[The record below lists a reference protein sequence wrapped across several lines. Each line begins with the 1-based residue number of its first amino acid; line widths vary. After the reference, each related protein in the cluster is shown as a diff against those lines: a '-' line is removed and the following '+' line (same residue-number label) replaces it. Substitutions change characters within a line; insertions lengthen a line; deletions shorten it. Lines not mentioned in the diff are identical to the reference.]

1 VALARLQGPQGK
13 NLPVIRNRL
22 EAPQRLSCGGVIM
35 LTIRN
40 VFAVLVVCFFAFPA
54 RGQVTGTGVPARIVV
69 TVEGAQKD
77 AAPPNIARN
86 DVMVYLD
93 NERMRVT
100 DWTSV
105 QNDRAGLQLW
115 LLIDDGTDTALGTQ
129 LEDLR
134 RFVLEQPSTTQVG
147 IGYLRNGTVQ
157 VEQKPTAD
165 HALAAK
171 TIRLPLGQPGI
182 SASPYL
188 ALIDLIQKWPS
199 ADQAREVL
207 MITSGIDPDYGPG
220 PSNPYLERAIDSAQ
234 RAGVVVHSIYFG
246 SAGHF
251 GHSLWQINWGQNY
264 LSQLAE
270 ETGGELFWLG
280 TSNPVSF
287 APYLNELNQRF
298 RGQYILTF
306 MAQGNRGNRRVKLKT
321 EVPHVTLVGP
331 SRVYLPSGK

>member
-1 VALARLQGPQGK
+1 
-13 NLPVIRNRL
+13 
-22 EAPQRLSCGGVIM
+22 M

-40 VFAVLVVCFFAFPA
+40 AIRNACAVLVVCFLANA
-54 RGQVTGTGVPARIVV
+54 TRAQDQATSSGALVRIVV
-69 TVEGAQKD
+69 TVEGKKD
-77 AAPPNIARN
+77 VAPPNLAPN
-86 DVMVYLD
+86 DVLVYLD

-100 DWTSV
+100 DWTPV
-105 QNDRAGLQLW
+105 QNDRIGFELW
-115 LLIDDGTDTALGTQ
+115 LLIDDGTDTTLGTQ

-134 RFVLEQPSTTQVG
+134 RFVLEQPSTTHVG

-157 VEQKPTAD
+157 VQQKPTAD

-171 TIRLPLGQPGI
+171 AIRLPLGQPGI

-188 ALIDLIQKWPS
+188 ALTDLIQKWPRS
-199 ADQAREVL
+199 DRAREVL
-207 MITSGIDPDYGPG
+207 MITSGVDPDYGPG
-220 PSNPYLERAIDSAQ
+220 PSNPYLDRAIEVAQ
-234 RAGVVVHSIYFG
+234 REGVVVHSIYFG

-287 APYLNELNQRF
+287 GPYLNELNQHF
-298 RGQYILTF
+298 GGQHILTF
-306 MAQGNRGNRRVKLKT
+306 LAQGNPGNRRVKLKT
-321 EVPHVTLVGP
+321 EVAHVALVGP
-331 SRVYLPSGK
+331 SKVYVPSGK

>member
-1 VALARLQGPQGK
+1 
-13 NLPVIRNRL
+13 
-22 EAPQRLSCGGVIM
+22 M

-40 VFAVLVVCFFAFPA
+40 VFALLVVCFAAGPA
-54 RGQVTGTGVPARIVV
+54 RAQEQAPGSGVPVRIVV
-69 TVEGAQKD
+69 TVEGQKG
-77 AAPPNIARN
+77 AAPPNLAPN
-86 DVMVYLD
+86 DVLVYLD
-93 NERMRVT
+93 NQRMRVT
-100 DWTSV
+100 GWTPA
-105 QNDRAGLQLW
+105 QNDRTGLQLW
-115 LLIDDGTDTALGTQ
+115 LLIDDGADTALGTQ

-134 RFVLEQPSTTQVG
+134 GFVLEQPSATQVG

-171 TIRLPLGQPGI
+171 KIRLPLGQPGI

-188 ALIDLIQKWPS
+188 ALIDLIQKWPT

-207 MITSGIDPDYGPG
+207 MITSGVDPDNGPG
-220 PSNPYLERAIDSAQ
+220 PSNPYLDRAIEAAQ
-234 RAGVVVHSIYFG
+234 RAGVVVHSIYF
-246 SAGHF
+246 SSSGHF

-280 TSNPVSF
+280 TSNPVSL

-298 RGQYILTF
+298 REQHILTF
-306 MAQGNRGNRRVKLKT
+306 LAQGNPGFRRLKLKT
-321 EVPHVTLVGP
+321 EVPHAALVGP
-331 SRVYLPSGK
+331 SKVYVPSGK

>member
-1 VALARLQGPQGK
+1 
-13 NLPVIRNRL
+13 
-22 EAPQRLSCGGVIM
+22 M

-40 VFAVLVVCFFAFPA
+40 ALRNVCAVLVVCFLANA
-54 RGQVTGTGVPARIVV
+54 TRAQDQATSSGALVRIVV
-69 TVEGAQKD
+69 TVEGKKD
-77 AAPPNIARN
+77 AAPPNLAPN
-86 DVMVYLD
+86 DVLVYLD

-100 DWTSV
+100 DWTPV
-105 QNDRAGLQLW
+105 QNDRTGLQLW
-115 LLIDDGTDTALGTQ
+115 LLIDDGTDTALSTQ

-134 RFVLEQPSTTQVG
+134 RFVLEQSSTTQVG

-171 TIRLPLGQPGI
+171 AMRLPLGLPGI

-220 PSNPYLERAIDSAQ
+220 PSNPYLDRAINAAQ
-234 RAGVVVHSIYFG
+234 RAGVVVHSIYFT

-287 APYLNELNQRF
+287 SPYLNELNQHF
-298 RGQYILTF
+298 GGQHILTF
-306 MAQGNRGNRRVKLKT
+306 FAQGNPGYRRVKLKT
-321 EVPHVTLVGP
+321 EIQHVALVGP
-331 SRVYLPSGK
+331 SKVYVPSGK

>member
-1 VALARLQGPQGK
+1 MRLGILSVSARTRATLRIAAKLRSVQWMG
-13 NLPVIRNRL
+13 LY
-22 EAPQRLSCGGVIM
+22 M
-35 LTIRN
+35 LTLRS
-40 VFAVLVVCFFAFPA
+40 VFALLFVCFFAG
-54 RGQVTGTGVPARIVV
+54 RGGAQEQAIGSGVPVRIVV
-69 TVEGAQKD
+69 TVEGKKD
-77 AAPPNIARN
+77 AARSDLTRD

-93 NERMRVT
+93 NQRMRVT
-100 DWTSV
+100 EWTPV
-105 QNDRAGLQLW
+105 PNDRIGLQLW

-134 RFVLEQPSTTQVG
+134 RFVVEQPSTTLVG

-157 VEQKPTAD
+157 VEQKPTVD

-171 TIRLPLGQPGI
+171 ALRLPLGQPGI

-220 PSNPYLERAIDSAQ
+220 PSNPYLDRAIEAAQ

-287 APYLNELNQRF
+287 APYLNELNQHF
-298 RGQYILTF
+298 HGQHLLTF
-306 MAQGNRGNRRVKLKT
+306 LAQGNTGYRRVKLKT
-321 EVPHVTLVGP
+321 EVPHVTLLGP
-331 SRVYLPSGK
+331 SKVYVPGGK

>member
-1 VALARLQGPQGK
+1 
-13 NLPVIRNRL
+13 
-22 EAPQRLSCGGVIM
+22 M

-40 VFAVLVVCFFAFPA
+40 VSALLVVCFVAGPA
-54 RGQVTGTGVPARIVV
+54 PAQVQATGSGVPVRILV
-69 TVEGAQKD
+69 TEEGQKN
-77 AAPPNIARN
+77 AVPPTLTRD
-86 DVMVYLD
+86 DVLVYLD

-100 DWTSV
+100 DWTPV

-115 LLIDDGTDTALGTQ
+115 LLVDDGADTALGTQ

-134 RFVLEQPSTTQVG
+134 RFVLEQSSTTQVG

-188 ALIDLIQKWPS
+188 ALIDLIHKWPS

-220 PSNPYLERAIDSAQ
+220 PSNPYLDRAIEAAQ
-234 RAGVVVHSIYFG
+234 REGVIVHSIYSS

-264 LSQLAE
+264 LSRLAE
-270 ETGGELFWLG
+270 ETGGEFFWLG

-287 APYLNELNQRF
+287 APYLNELNQHF
-298 RGQYILTF
+298 RGQHLLTF
-306 MAQGNRGNRRVKLKT
+306 LAQGNPGYRQVKFKT
-321 EVPHVTLVGP
+321 EIPHVTLVGP
-331 SRVYLPSGK
+331 SMVYVPGGK

>member
-1 VALARLQGPQGK
+1 
-13 NLPVIRNRL
+13 
-22 EAPQRLSCGGVIM
+22 M
-35 LTIRN
+35 RN
-40 VFAVLVVCFFAFPA
+40 VSALLVVCFVAGLA
-54 RGQVTGTGVPARIVV
+54 RAQDQATSSGVPVRIVV
-69 TVEGAQKD
+69 TVEGQKD
-77 AAPPNIARN
+77 HAPPNLAPN
-86 DVMVYLD
+86 DVLVYLE

-100 DWTSV
+100 DWTPV
-105 QNDRAGLQLW
+105 QNDRTGLELW

-134 RFVLEQPSTTQVG
+134 RFVLEQRSTTQVG

-157 VEQKPTAD
+157 VQQKPTTD

-171 TIRLPLGQPGI
+171 TIRLPVGQPGI

-188 ALIDLIQKWPS
+188 ALTDLIQKWPK
-199 ADQAREVL
+199 AGQVREVL
-207 MITSGIDPDYGPG
+207 MITSGVDPDNGPG
-220 PSNPYLERAIDSAQ
+220 PSNPYLDHTIELAQ
-234 RAGVVVHSIYFG
+234 REGVVVHSIYFS

-287 APYLNELNQRF
+287 APYLNELNQHF
-298 RGQYILTF
+298 GGQHILTF
-306 MAQGNRGNRRVKLKT
+306 WAQGDPGYRRVKLKT
-321 EVPHVTLVGP
+321 EVPHVALVGP
-331 SRVYLPSGK
+331 SKVYVSSGR

>member
-1 VALARLQGPQGK
+1 
-13 NLPVIRNRL
+13 
-22 EAPQRLSCGGVIM
+22 M

-40 VFAVLVVCFFAFPA
+40 AIRNVCAVLVVCFLANA
-54 RGQVTGTGVPARIVV
+54 TRAQDQATSSGALVRIVV
-69 TVEGAQKD
+69 TVEGKKD
-77 AAPPNIARN
+77 AAPPNLAPN
-86 DVMVYLD
+86 DVLVYLE

-100 DWTSV
+100 DWTPV
-105 QNDRAGLQLW
+105 QNDRTGLELW

-134 RFVLEQPSTTQVG
+134 RFVLEQPSTTHVG

-157 VEQKPTAD
+157 VQQKPTAD

-171 TIRLPLGQPGI
+171 AIRLPLGQPGI

-188 ALIDLIQKWPS
+188 ALTDLIQKWPK
-199 ADQAREVL
+199 ADQVREVL
-207 MITSGIDPDYGPG
+207 MITSGVDPDYGPG
-220 PSNPYLERAIDSAQ
+220 PSNPYLDRAIEVAQ
-234 RAGVVVHSIYFG
+234 REGVVVHSIYFS

-287 APYLNELNQRF
+287 APYLNELNQHF
-298 RGQYILTF
+298 GGQHILTF
-306 MAQGNRGNRRVKLKT
+306 FAQGNPGYRRVKLKT
-321 EVPHVTLVGP
+321 EIPHVALVGP
-331 SRVYLPSGK
+331 SKVYVPSGK

>member
-1 VALARLQGPQGK
+1 
-13 NLPVIRNRL
+13 
-22 EAPQRLSCGGVIM
+22 M
-35 LTIRN
+35 LNVRN
-40 VFAVLVVCFFAFPA
+40 VFAFVVGCSLACPA
-54 RGQVTGTGVPARIVV
+54 HAQHQATGSGVPVRIVV
-69 TVEGAQKD
+69 TVEGRKD
-77 AAPPNIARN
+77 AAPPSLARN
-86 DVMVYLD
+86 DAMVYLD
-93 NERMRVT
+93 NERMQVI
-100 DWTSV
+100 DWTPV
-105 QNDRAGLQLW
+105 QSDRTGLQLW
-115 LLIDDGTDTALGTQ
+115 LLIDDGTETALGTQ

-134 RFVLEQPSTTQVG
+134 RFVLEQPSTMQVG

-171 TIRLPLGQPGI
+171 AIRLPLGQPGI

-220 PSNPYLERAIDSAQ
+220 PSNPYLDRAIEAAQ
-234 RAGVVVHSIYFG
+234 RAGVAVHSIYFSG
-246 SAGHF
+246 AGHF

-270 ETGGELFWLG
+270 ETGGEFFWLG

-287 APYLNELNQRF
+287 APYLNQLNQHF
-298 RGQYILTF
+298 RGQHILTF
-306 MAQGNRGNRRVKLKT
+306 LAQGKPGYRRIKLKT
-321 EVPHVTLVGP
+321 EVPHVALVGP
-331 SRVYLPSGK
+331 SKVYVPSGK

>member
-1 VALARLQGPQGK
+1 
-13 NLPVIRNRL
+13 
-22 EAPQRLSCGGVIM
+22 M

-40 VFAVLVVCFFAFPA
+40 AIRNVCAVLVVCFLANATRAQDQATSSGAP
-54 RGQVTGTGVPARIVV
+54 VRIVV
-69 TVEGAQKD
+69 TVEGKKD
-77 AAPPNIARN
+77 AAPPNLAPN
-86 DVMVYLD
+86 DVLVYLA

-100 DWTSV
+100 DWTPV
-105 QNDRAGLQLW
+105 QNDRTGLELW

-134 RFVLEQPSTTQVG
+134 RFVLEQPSTTYVG

-157 VEQKPTAD
+157 VQQKPTAD

-171 TIRLPLGQPGI
+171 AIRLPLGQPGI

-188 ALIDLIQKWPS
+188 ALTDLIQKWPR
-199 ADQAREVL
+199 ADQVREVL
-207 MITSGIDPDYGPG
+207 MITSGVDPDYGPG
-220 PSNPYLERAIDSAQ
+220 PSNPYLDRAIEVAQ
-234 RAGVVVHSIYFG
+234 REGVVVHSIYFS

-287 APYLNELNQRF
+287 APYLNELNQHF
-298 RGQYILTF
+298 GGQHILTF
-306 MAQGNRGNRRVKLKT
+306 LAQGNPGYRRVKLKT
-321 EVPHVTLVGP
+321 EVPHVALVGP
-331 SRVYLPSGK
+331 SKVYVPSGK

>member
-1 VALARLQGPQGK
+1 
-13 NLPVIRNRL
+13 
-22 EAPQRLSCGGVIM
+22 M

-40 VFAVLVVCFFAFPA
+40 VFALLVICFVAGAA
-54 RGQVTGTGVPARIVV
+54 RAHGQATGSGVPVRVVV
-69 TVEGAQKD
+69 TVEGQKG
-77 AAPPNIARN
+77 AAPPTLAPN
-86 DVMVYLD
+86 DVFVYLD

-100 DWTSV
+100 GWTPV
-105 QNDRAGLQLW
+105 QNDRTGLQLW
-115 LLIDDGTDTALGTQ
+115 LLIDDGADTSLGIQ

-134 RFVLEQPSTTQVG
+134 RFVLEQSSTTQIG

-171 TIRLPLGQPGI
+171 TIRIPLGQPGV

-207 MITSGIDPDYGPG
+207 MITSGIDPDNGPG
-220 PSNPYLERAIDSAQ
+220 PSNPYLDRAIEAAQ
-234 RAGVVVHSIYFG
+234 RAGVVVHSIYFSSG
-246 SAGHF
+246 GHF

-270 ETGGELFWLG
+270 ETGGEFFWLG

-298 RGQYILTF
+298 LGQHILTF
-306 MAQGNRGNRRVKLKT
+306 LAQGNPAYRRIKLKT
-321 EVPHVTLVGP
+321 EVPHVALVGP
-331 SRVYLPSGK
+331 SKVYVPGGK

>member
-1 VALARLQGPQGK
+1 MFTTRNAFAL
-13 NLPVIRNRL
+13 
-22 EAPQRLSCGGVIM
+22 
-35 LTIRN
+35 
-40 VFAVLVVCFFAFPA
+40 LVVCFVVGPA
-54 RGQVTGTGVPARIVV
+54 PAQDQVTGSGVPVRIVV
-69 TVEGAQKD
+69 TVEGQKD
-77 AAPPNIARN
+77 AVPPNLTRD
-86 DVMVYLD
+86 DVLVYLD
-93 NERMRVT
+93 NERIRVA
-100 DWTSV
+100 DWTPV
-105 QNDRAGLQLW
+105 QNDRTGLQLW

-134 RFVLEQPSTTQVG
+134 RFALEQSSTTQVG

-171 TIRLPLGQPGI
+171 AIRLPLGLPGI

-220 PSNPYLERAIDSAQ
+220 PSNPYRDRAIEAAQ
-234 RAGVVVHSIYFG
+234 RKGVIVHSIYFS

-270 ETGGELFWLG
+270 ETGGEFFWLG

-287 APYLNELNQRF
+287 APYLNELNQHF
-298 RGQYILTF
+298 RGQHLLTF
-306 MAQGNRGNRRVKLKT
+306 LAQGNPGYRRVKLKT

-331 SRVYLPSGK
+331 SKVYVPGGK